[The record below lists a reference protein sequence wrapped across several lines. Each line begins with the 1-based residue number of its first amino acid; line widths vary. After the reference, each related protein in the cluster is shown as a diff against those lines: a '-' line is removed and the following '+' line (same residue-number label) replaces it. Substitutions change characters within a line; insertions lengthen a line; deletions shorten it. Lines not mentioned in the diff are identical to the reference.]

1 MSKENEDDFSV
12 TIATDIKE
20 DNTVVIT
27 TTERAEKW
35 MSEAMQ
41 KYDPSN
47 RQYSTYLNDMS
58 LRTFINQEVLDNLAR
73 NPQDN
78 LSKINQINSI
88 IKYYINSDDII
99 GKVSDVI
106 ETNVN
111 TEYRLSYNDFSSQRN
126 KGKTLDKVKT
136 LINNF
141 NESICIENIIRSSI
155 PTTYTEGTVIMYLR
169 HENGDYKID
178 FYPLGVAII
187 SNYSIGVDPC
197 VLIDINELV
206 SRLSKN
212 YPKTKKKSALF
223 FEGIDQEIK
232 ANYPVEIYDAYKN
245 REQYAKLDI
254 RYSYVMRTGNMN
266 GKYGL
271 SPIFRALSDVIMLN
285 TFRDADETTSK
296 SRSKKIIGQFLNKEM
311 AGSEYSKDCF
321 DLAAWCHENF
331 MAGWKQKT
339 VVVTTPPAVRDIK
352 YIESKTELT
361 DVKVVT
367 EYRSKVYNTLGIGFL
382 IEGTSSVSTANIS
395 VSQLLKTINKIS
407 QQLEIGLKKF
417 YKQILID
424 NGYDLEYCPKI
435 NIIDSEQ
442 LEMSMKKDLATT
454 LYTTFNTSLH
464 TSLELLGID
473 INDEIARR
481 KEENEAGLDK
491 VFTARQTAYNT
502 AGTPG
507 TTDSKGGNPRDS
519 SDTNKEVYDEEYNK
533 TNRNGGGQ

>member
-20 DNTVVIT
+20 ENTVVVT
-27 TTERAEKW
+27 TTEKAEQW
-35 MSEAMQ
+35 MAEAMQ

-73 NPQDN
+73 NPQDDLN
-78 LSKINQINSI
+78 KIKQINSI

-136 LINNF
+136 LIGNF

-178 FYPLGVAII
+178 FYPLGVAFI

-223 FEGIDQEIK
+223 FEDIDQEIK
-232 ANYPVEIYDAYKN
+232 ANYPIEIYDAYKN

-254 RYSYVMRTGNMN
+254 KYSYVMRTGNMN

-339 VVVTTPPAVRDIK
+339 VVVTAPPAVRDIK

-417 YKQILID
+417 YKQILVD

-442 LEMSMKKDLATT
+442 LEMSIKKDLATT
-454 LYTTFNTSLH
+454 LYTTFNTSLQ

-473 INDEIARR
+473 MNDEIARR
-481 KEENEAGLDK
+481 KEENDAGYDK
-491 VFTARQTAYNT
+491 IFTARQTAYNT
-502 AGTPG
+502 SGTPASN
-507 TTDSKGGNPRDS
+507 SKGGNPRDS
-519 SDTNKEVYDEEYNK
+519 SNTDKEAYDEEYNK
-533 TNRNGGGQ
+533 INRNGGGE